1 MIINTFNAAWFI
13 MLGVLLAL
21 TVAVMLI
28 GKGKSYVFK
37 RKLMLV
43 LYVFIIVFYI
53 AYKGY
58 LVYFSKTYKT
68 SFWNELPLALC
79 QVASLFAYPA
89 VASKNRTLLG
99 FSFFTGTLCSFAALL
114 MPVSGFYNIPLLS
127 FESIGYYGFHI
138 LVFVIC
144 INIYL
149 LGLYNPQV
157 KDVPKILLF
166 FGISLIVV
174 HIINT
179 IIRATVFPASNYY
192 FTYFHEDNPVLKLLW
207 GLIPVPCLYLVP
219 MLLPVG
225 LVYCGLAALLHR
237 KKED

>member
-157 KDVPKILLF
+157 KDVPKIMLLLAF
-166 FGISLIVV
+166 TALVV
-174 HIINT
+174 HGINWLL
-179 IIRATVFPASNYY
+179 RATVFPGANYF
-192 FTYFHEDNPVLKLLW
+192 FTYDTEGNPILDIFRN
-207 GLIPVPCLYLVP
+207 LIDVPYVYELPLMV
-219 MLLPVG
+219 PVG
-225 LVYCGLAALLHR
+225 IVLALVSLLF
-237 KKED
+237 KKKDNN